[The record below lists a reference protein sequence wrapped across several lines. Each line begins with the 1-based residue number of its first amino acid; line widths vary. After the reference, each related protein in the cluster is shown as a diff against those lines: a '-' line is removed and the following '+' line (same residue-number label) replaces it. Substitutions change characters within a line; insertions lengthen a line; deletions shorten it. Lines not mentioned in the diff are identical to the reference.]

1 MRDQIIETIDGTK
14 TKSNWV
20 ITSLLSVNIIYFIIS
35 LLLSRKI
42 DTPAGFLSVGDNS
55 LFMLGATGTI
65 PIDRY
70 GRYWSLLT
78 SNYLHSGIFHILF
91 NLLALRQIAPSVSAE
106 YGKSRMFSIYTLG
119 GVFGYGVSYLA
130 GIPYTIGASASV
142 CSLIGSMLYFGKS
155 RGGIYGNAVYRE
167 TGGWVISI
175 FLFGLII
182 PGINN
187 WGHGGGLLGGILF
200 GILLGYNEKR
210 EEGIIHYVLAFMCA
224 SMTIAALGWALFGA
238 RI

>member
-1 MRDQIIETIDGTK
+1 MRDRVIETIDGTK

-42 DTPAGFLSVGDNS
+42 DSPSGFLSVGDNS

-91 NLLALRQIAPSVSAE
+91 NLMALRQIAPSVSLE
-106 YGKSRMFSIYTLG
+106 YGKSRMFIIYTLG
-119 GVFGYGVSYLA
+119 GVFGYAVSYLA

-200 GILLGYNEKR
+200 GILLGYNEKKA
-210 EEGIIHYVLAFMCA
+210 EGVMHHIVALVCA
-224 SMTIAALGWALFGA
+224 SVTIAALGWALFGA

>member
-1 MRDQIIETIDGTK
+1 VIKNIDGIR

-20 ITSLLSVNIIYFIIS
+20 ITSILSVNIIYFIIS

-42 DTPAGFLSVGDNS
+42 DVPSGFLSAGDNS

-70 GRYWSLLT
+70 GRYWTLLT

-91 NLLALRQIAPSVSAE
+91 NLLALRQIAPSVSEE

-119 GVFGYGVSYLA
+119 GVFGYGISYLA

-155 RGGIYGNAVYRE
+155 RGGRYGNVVYRE

-210 EEGIIHYVLAFMCA
+210 EEGIIDHALAFLCA
-224 SMTIAALGWALFGA
+224 SMTITALAWALFGA